1 MFKVFY
7 INFNLYILL
16 IILQTVAMHV
26 SRRVNCDKVYVS
38 AQIKIKESIY
48 IYIYMSRNLKE

>member
-26 SRRVNCDKVYVS
+26 SRRVNCYKVYVS
-38 AQIKIKESIY
+38 AQIKNFIH
-48 IYIYMSRNLKE
+48 LKTQLFS